1 MNKGEL
7 RWQLREDIK
16 DTKKPYFFS
25 DEYLDRILNEAE
37 TEAARRAF
45 LLVDSTSRV
54 TSIDLSAGDSGADL
68 DPSIIY
74 VRRARLASTKRP
86 LIPCVSR
93 AMDEMIPSW
102 EEDSASVPL
111 RFVPDWQTGYIRLWP
126 PTKKADV
133 ISMTVVRKPLSTM
146 DGDDDEPEIRE
157 HYHLM
162 LLDWAKHR
170 CYASQDFDLFD
181 PNKSETHKA
190 EFVRNFGES
199 RPLDEHWAQEQY
211 YDVGAN

>member
-1 MNKGEL
+1 MNKG
-7 RWQLREDIK
+7 QLRQQLRADIK
-16 DTKKPYFFS
+16 DDVKKYFFT
-25 DEYLDRILNEAE
+25 DAHLDRLINEAE
-37 TEAARRAF
+37 IEAARRAL

-54 TSIDLSAGDSGADL
+54 TSIDLSAGDSGAYL

-86 LIPCVSR
+86 LTPCVAR

-102 EEDSASVPL
+102 EEDQASVPI

-126 PTKKADV
+126 ATRLADRL
-133 ISMTVVRKPLSTM
+133 SMTVVRKPLNAM
-146 DGDDDEPEIRE
+146 VDDEDEPEIRE

-162 LLDWAKHR
+162 LLDWVKHR
-170 CYASQDFDLFD
+170 CYAVQDFDLYD
-181 PNKSETHKA
+181 PKKSEAHKT